1 MTTAELQELSG
12 QLYADR
18 QSNLLG
24 ENAEK
29 TAFPVIQHC
38 LTSATDLTHTRVV
51 CPLRYQRHERFAL
64 LIERPTMSSET
75 LYK

>member
-1 MTTAELQELSG
+1 MTTAELQELLG

-29 TAFPVIQHC
+29 LHFTVI
-38 LTSATDLTHTRVV
+38 
-51 CPLRYQRHERFAL
+51 
-64 LIERPTMSSET
+64 
-75 LYK
+75 

>member
-29 TAFPVIQHC
+29 K
-38 LTSATDLTHTRVV
+38 
-51 CPLRYQRHERFAL
+51 L
-64 LIERPTMSSET
+64 LFLSYNIRLLDFS
-75 LYK
+75 Y

>member
-1 MTTAELQELSG
+1 MMTAELGLQELSG

-29 TAFPVIQHC
+29 TAFPVIQHK
-38 LTSATDLTHTRVV
+38 TA
-51 CPLRYQRHERFAL
+51 
-64 LIERPTMSSET
+64 
-75 LYK
+75 